1 MRHPDREI
9 TELQEIAQ
17 VFERAD
23 TIRIGMHG
31 GDYPYVVPVSYG
43 WELVDGKIAVYFH
56 GARCGR
62 KYELLRQ
69 DPRVCVEADV
79 LNGYVPNGSSYTADY
94 ISAIGF
100 GAAESLTGAEAV
112 HGMQL
117 LLRHCGAPEDVAERC
132 ILRDITEMTRVV
144 LVQVTGKHRFGQKQ

>member
-62 KYELLRQ
+62 KYELLRK

-79 LNGYVPNGSSYTADY
+79 LNCYVPHGDSYTSDY
-94 ISAIGF
+94 ESAIGF
-100 GAAESLTGAEAV
+100 GKAESLTGEDAI

-117 LLRHCGAPEDVAERC
+117 LLRHCGASEDSAEKC

-144 LVQVTGKHRFGQKQ
+144 LRQVSGKRRFQRG

>member
-9 TELQEIAQ
+9 VDIQEIAQ
-17 VFERAD
+17 VFDRAD

-31 GDYPYVVPVSYG
+31 GDYPYVVPVSFG

-56 GARCGR
+56 GARRGM
-62 KYELLRQ
+62 KYDLLRA

-79 LNGYVPNGSSYTADY
+79 LNGYVPNGDSYTSDY
-94 ISAIGF
+94 ESAIGF
-100 GAAESLTGAEAV
+100 GEAESLTGAEAV
-112 HGMQL
+112 HGMKL
-117 LLRHCGAPEDVAERC
+117 LLRHCGMPEDGAERC

-144 LVQVTGKHRFGQKQ
+144 LVQLTGKRRFKRG

>member
-1 MRHPDREI
+1 MRHTDREI
-9 TELQEIAQ
+9 ADIQEIAK
-17 VFERAD
+17 VFDRAD

-100 GAAESLTGAEAV
+100 GAAESLTGVEAV

>member
-9 TELQEIAQ
+9 TDIQEIAQ

-31 GDYPYVVPVSYG
+31 GDYPYVVPVSFG
-43 WELVDGKIAVYFH
+43 WELLDGQIAVYFH
-56 GARCGR
+56 GARRGM
-62 KYELLRQ
+62 KYDLLRA

-79 LNGYVPNGSSYTADY
+79 LNGYVPNGDSYTSDY
-94 ISAIGF
+94 ESAIGF
-100 GAAESLTGAEAV
+100 GEAESLTGDAAV
-112 HGMQL
+112 HGMKL
-117 LLRHCGAPEDVAERC
+117 LLRHCGASEEGAEKC

-144 LVQVTGKHRFGQKQ
+144 LRKVTGKRRFNRG

>member
-9 TELQEIAQ
+9 VDIQEIAQ
-17 VFERAD
+17 VFDRAD

-31 GDYPYVVPVSYG
+31 GDYPYVVPVSFG

-56 GARCGR
+56 GARRGM
-62 KYELLRQ
+62 KYDLLRA

-79 LNGYVPNGSSYTADY
+79 LHGYVPNGDSYTSDY
-94 ISAIGF
+94 ESAIGF
-100 GAAESLTGAEAV
+100 GESESLTGDEAV

-117 LLRHCGAPEDVAERC
+117 LLRHCGAPEDGAEKC

-144 LVQVTGKHRFGQKQ
+144 LVQVSGKRRFKRR

>member
-9 TELQEIAQ
+9 VDIQEIAQ
-17 VFERAD
+17 VFDRAD

-31 GDYPYVVPVSYG
+31 GDYPYVVPVSFG

-94 ISAIGF
+94 RSAIGF
-100 GAAESLTGAEAV
+100 GEAESLTGEAAV
-112 HGMQL
+112 HGMKL
-117 LLRHCGAPEDVAERC
+117 LLRHCSAPEDAAERC
-132 ILRDITEMTRVV
+132 IQRDITEMTRVV
-144 LVQVTGKHRFGQKQ
+144 LQQVSGKRRFGQK

>member
-9 TELQEIAQ
+9 ADIQEIAQ

-62 KYELLRQ
+62 KYELLRK

-79 LNGYVPNGSSYTADY
+79 LNCYVPHGDSYTSDY
-94 ISAIGF
+94 ESAIGF
-100 GAAESLTGAEAV
+100 GKAESLTGEDAI

-117 LLRHCGAPEDVAERC
+117 LLRHCGASEDSAEKC

-144 LVQVTGKHRFGQKQ
+144 LRQVSGKRRFQRG

>member
-9 TELQEIAQ
+9 TDIQEIAK
-17 VFERAD
+17 VFDRAD

-31 GDYPYVVPVSYG
+31 GDYPYVVPVSFG
-43 WELVDGKIAVYFH
+43 WELLDGQIAVYFH
-56 GARCGR
+56 GARRGM
-62 KYELLRQ
+62 KYDLLRA

-79 LNGYVPNGSSYTADY
+79 LNGYVPNGDSYTSDY
-94 ISAIGF
+94 ESAIGF
-100 GAAESLTGAEAV
+100 GEAESLTGEAAV

-117 LLRHCGAPEDVAERC
+117 LLRHCGMQEDGAERC

-144 LVQVTGKHRFGQKQ
+144 LVQVTGKRRFQRG